1 MPLDINAL
9 EDAFSRQRS
18 IRQYDLSRPVDDAT
32 IERLLKAATQAPNG
46 GNRQL
51 WSFLVIRDAGIKKQ
65 LEEVYEEEATRYLGG
80 RTVGTTRWGDV
91 PVLVAVMAPRE
102 GGGPSIY
109 PAVQNLLLAASVM
122 GLGGVL
128 TTLWKAQ
135 EPRVKSILNVPA
147 EVEIHAI
154 LPLGWPD
161 RKYGRNKRKPVAEVT
176 YRDTYGKAW

>member
-1 MPLDINAL
+1 MDIDAL
-9 EDAFSRQRS
+9 EDVFSRQRS
-18 IRQYDLSRPVDDAT
+18 IRQYDLSKPIDDAT
-32 IERLLKAATQAPNG
+32 IERLLRDATQAPNG

-51 WSFLVIRDAGIKKQ
+51 WSFLVIRDAATKKA

-91 PVLVAVMAPRE
+91 PVLVAVMAPHE

-109 PAVQNLLLAASVM
+109 PAVQNLLLAATAV

-135 EPRVKSILNVPA
+135 EPRVKSILKVPDDI
-147 EVEIHAI
+147 EIHAI
-154 LPLGWPD
+154 VPLGWPD

-176 YRDTYGKAW
+176 YRDAYGKAW